1 MLSVSTVS
9 GILTAQNFS
18 MPAGY
23 INDDDGVRYMV
34 SVGEEFSSA
43 EELSDLVLFDLGIDG
58 VEPDPAL
65 GRRDGVLHGRL
76 RRDLYQ
82 AQRRERHPRLVHE
95 AVDLRHGGGLQEH
108 QRPL

>member
-58 VEPDPAL
+58 VEPIRSDVATVFST
-65 GRRDGVLHGRL
+65 DDSD
-76 RRDLYQ
+76 DLYQ